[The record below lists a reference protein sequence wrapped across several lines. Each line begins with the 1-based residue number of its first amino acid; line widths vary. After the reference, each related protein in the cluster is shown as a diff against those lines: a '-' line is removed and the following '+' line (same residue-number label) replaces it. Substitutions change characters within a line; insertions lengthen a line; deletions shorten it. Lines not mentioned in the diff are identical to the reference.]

1 MTNSPATSHQPS
13 YVELHA
19 RSAFSFLE
27 GSSVP
32 EELVARAAALDF
44 PALAILDRDNIS
56 GAARFHMAA
65 KKAGIR
71 AHIGAEITCTDG
83 HRYPLLAENR
93 TGYQNLC
100 RLITRMKMRAKK
112 GEGAATPEE
121 FAEFSQGLVFL
132 ASRPDTRFLDLFG
145 AKNVFVELQRH
156 YNRTEEARNQSLIDF
171 ARHHRLPLVATNG
184 VSHATPESREALDVL
199 TCVRHKTTIH
209 EAGRLLSI
217 NSERYLKSAQEMS
230 QPLRRPARSHRQ
242 HQRAFRSSA
251 IHARRSRLSISP
263 IPHAARRNDEFV
275 PAQTRGRRRDES
287 LSFASPPICA
297 AAPAARSI
305 TSSRSSKSS
314 IWPAIS

>member
-1 MTNSPATSHQPS
+1 MTDGV

-32 EELVARAAALDF
+32 EELVARATELNQ
-44 PALAILDRDNIS
+44 PALAILDRDNFS

-83 HRYPLLAENR
+83 FRYPLLAENR

-121 FAEFSQGLVFL
+121 FAELASGLVCL
-132 ASRPDTRFLDLFG
+132 ASRPDARILDLFG

-156 YNRTEEARNQSLIDF
+156 YNRDQEARNQALMAF
-171 ARHHRLPLVATNG
+171 ARKNQLPLVATNG
-184 VSHATPESREALDVL
+184 ASHATPQSREALDVL
-199 TCVRHKTTIH
+199 TCVRHKVKIH

-217 NSERYLKSAQEMS
+217 NSEGISKTRKRCRTCSPICRKPSPTPKNSPTASGSRWPISATS
-230 QPLRRPARSHRQ
+230 SPAIPCRPARR
-242 HQRAFRSSA
+242 
-251 IHARRSRLSISP
+251 
-263 IPHAARRNDEFV
+263 
-275 PAQTRGRRRDES
+275 
-287 LSFASPPICA
+287 
-297 AAPAARSI
+297 
-305 TSSRSSKSS
+305 
-314 IWPAIS
+314 